1 MKKKTSLSALQLDL
15 FGGDGDFAVIDA
27 PVVVPKIISEK
38 KEVVERIEQAFE
50 EEVKSKRD
58 LFELLDQHLVCL
70 GSDRTKVRANIR
82 AIEIL
87 QSGASAKSM
96 EEKAALVAYSGWGGL
111 SNVFSK
117 NTDFPVEQQRLRAL
131 LGEDAY
137 ASAMESVLSAY
148 YTEPAVV
155 RAIWKMIRHMGFT
168 GGRVLEPSCGVGH
181 FIGAMPQDL
190 RQESHISMVEIDG
203 TTAAIARSVYADE
216 QTLVYHIGLQNAPI
230 QPDSFDL
237 VVGNVPFGNY
247 RVTDRNF
254 DHLRLVIH
262 DYFFAKCL
270 SALRVGG
277 IMCLITST
285 GTLDKDEGKFREYL
299 AQRANLLTAIRL
311 PTGAFKRLGSTD
323 VVADILVFQ
332 KKEYDPTVKKS
343 NFQHLTQAT
352 PAILQTSY
360 ARISVNSYF
369 VKHPQNVLG
378 KLQHLTARY
387 GQTVGVVPHQDWQQ
401 QLSDVLAYQQELA
414 GRFDPAFNVR
424 IDKQRNVARD
434 KTGIKTGLAYGYFF
448 DDDGQLMQLD
458 EGSEVRTLSHLPTG
472 TLLRLEGM
480 THIRNA
486 VLEVLE
492 ADSMQCESAAAKR
505 EKLNRFYDSFVKRH
519 GFLMTPHNRRLF
531 SADTHAPLLWS
542 LEMYDEEK
550 ETAVKADIFSKSTV
564 SHAILAE
571 SVETMGEA
579 IALSYNKFAK
589 FDVKFIAK
597 ALGRSIENIL
607 EELIAE
613 DRVYLNP
620 LTLQW
625 EDKESYLSG
634 DVYEKLDVA
643 KAAQMGDSRFERNVT
658 ALQAVVPVRIP
669 LRAIAVRLG
678 VPWIR
683 AEMLEDFVLE
693 VVGVGKSRIS
703 ITHLPS
709 AASWTVSGHAKKDL
723 NLNTKWGTTRR
734 SFVALLE
741 DLLNQKTTEVHD
753 KLITE
758 DGKVKMVL
766 NADETLAAREKA
778 ENIQAAFAEW
788 VFKDEKRVGE
798 LEEIYNRTYNGRVN
812 RSYDG
817 SHLVIP
823 GLNPAIKL
831 RAAQKDSIWRGL
843 VSGNTLYALAV
854 GGGKT
859 LIQICVAHESK
870 RLGIANKPTLVVPNH
885 MLEAFAGEYLR
896 AFPRAKILAASK
908 EDLQGDRRK
917 TLLMRVA
924 THDWDCIIITHSS
937 FGRLSVGTEALD
949 QFCKEMGS
957 KVEEAIMGATDDNAV
972 REAMRQKK
980 LIEEK
985 LKKMG
990 EGEKDAGLLTFE
1002 HLGIDLLFVDEADLF
1017 KNLWFHTKK
1026 TRVAGL
1032 SNTCSGR
1039 ALDLY
1044 LKSRMIFQRRNFD
1057 GFGLMFATATP
1068 IANTIA
1074 EMFIMQTYLQPF
1086 TLEKKGIDSFDAWAA
1101 NFAREV
1107 TSIEVKPEGSGFRM
1121 HTRFARFVNV
1131 PELML
1136 LFREIAE
1143 IRTKKDL
1150 ALPDPILAG
1159 GKHTLVSVPASDAQK
1174 QFVQSLVERAELIR
1188 SGAVKP
1194 SEDNMLCV
1202 TNDGRKAALD
1212 MRCMNP
1218 MAADNPFGKVNAC
1231 VEKVF
1236 EHWKES
1242 QQERLTQLVFS
1253 DLSVPSNTGFSVY
1266 TDIRQKLIERGVP
1279 AAEIAFAQDYSTDKA
1294 KAELHRKVRQGM
1306 VRVLIG
1312 STELMGF
1319 GTNVQDRLIAKHD
1332 LDAPWRPRDVEQR
1345 DGRIIRQGNKN
1356 EVVWIYRYVTEQTFD
1371 AYMWQTLE
1379 RKAGFIAQV
1388 MEHAGDA
1395 RSVED
1400 VTSQALSFAEVK
1412 ALASG
1417 NPLVIEKAGIDAEV
1431 ARLLAL
1437 KSVYQNAKRKY
1448 SSDLY
1453 HEKQTLE
1460 YRENLVR
1467 NLSAD
1472 IDALGDTA
1480 KVVVDGVEAQEP
1492 LQAGKMIMQRLAVVS
1507 DLLKDKINATL
1518 GVCKI
1523 GNAFME
1529 VANFGFKRTQVRL
1542 SSGDRHEIKFAYGA
1556 ESIADYLIEKTLEK
1570 SLREIVEKNLVA
1582 IEDGKSNIETLT
1594 AKCAMDFEHENALIS
1609 ALARQE
1615 EIDASLEIDS
1625 QDMSLVTMTED

>member
-1 MKKKTSLSALQLDL
+1 MKKKTSFSALQMDL
-15 FGGDGDFAVIDA
+15 FGGDFAVIDA

-38 KEVVERIEQAFE
+38 KEVVERIEQAFD
-50 EEVKSKRD
+50 EEVKSKRK
-58 LFELLDQHLVCL
+58 LFELLDRHLVCL
-70 GSDRTKVRANIR
+70 GSDRTKVLANIR

-87 QSGASAKSM
+87 QSGTAAKSM
-96 EEKAALVAYSGWGGL
+96 EEKEALVAYSGWGGL
-111 SNVFSK
+111 SNVFAK

-155 RAIWKMIRHMGFT
+155 RAIWKMVRHMGFA

-190 RQESHISMVEIDG
+190 RQESHISMVEIDD

-216 QTLVYHIGLQNAPI
+216 QTIVYHTGLQDAPI

-237 VVGNVPFGNY
+237 VIGNVPFGNY
-247 RVTDRNF
+247 RVTDRKF

-285 GTLDKDEGKFREYL
+285 GTMDKEEHKFREYL

-332 KKEYDPTVKKS
+332 KKEYQPEVKDFNFGPLKS
-343 NFQHLTQAT
+343 PPPQMQKG
-352 PAILQTSY
+352 
-360 ARISVNSYF
+360 YF
-369 VKHPQNVLG
+369 GSKINIFFASNENNVLG
-378 KLQHLTARY
+378 ALETRSARF
-387 GQTVGVVPHQDWQQ
+387 GTTTSVVARENWM
-401 QLSDVLAYQQELA
+401 QELEELA
-414 GRFDPAFNVR
+414 ISQNLRGRFDPALNVR
-424 IDKQRNVARD
+424 ADGHAAIIRD
-434 KTGIKTGLAYGYFF
+434 KTGIKTGVAYGYFF

-458 EGSEVRTLSHLPTG
+458 ECSEVKTLSHLPTG

-492 ADSMQCESAAAKR
+492 ADSMQCASAAAKR
-505 EKLNRFYDSFVKRH
+505 EKLNRYYDAFVKRH
-519 GFLMTPHNRRLF
+519 GFLMTAHNRRLF

-550 ETAVKADIFSKSTV
+550 ETAVKADIFYKSTV
-564 SHAILAE
+564 SQAVLAE
-571 SVETMGEA
+571 SAETMGEA

-589 FDVKFIAK
+589 FVPEFVAK
-597 ALGRSIENIL
+597 VQGRQTEDIL
-607 EELIAE
+607 EELISE

-620 LTLQW
+620 LSLKW

-634 DVYEKLDVA
+634 NVYEKLDVA
-643 KAAQMGDSRFERNVT
+643 QAAQVGDSRFERNVA
-658 ALQAVVPVRIP
+658 ALKAVVPTRIP
-669 LRAIAVRLG
+669 LRSVAVRLG
-678 VPWIR
+678 VPWIG
-683 AEMLEDFVLE
+683 AEIIEGFTLEI
-693 VVGVGKSRIS
+693 VGINSSRIS

-709 AASWTVSGHAKKDL
+709 AASWTVTGHAKKDL
-723 NLNTKWGTTRR
+723 KVNTEWGTTRR
-734 SFVALLE
+734 SFMALLE
-741 DLLNQKTTEVHD
+741 DLLNQKTTEIYD
-753 KLITE
+753 KSISE
-758 DGKVKMVL
+758 DGKVKMIL

-778 ENIQAAFAEW
+778 EKIQNAFAKW
-788 VFKDEKRVGE
+788 VFASEKRVAK
-798 LEEIYNRTYNGRVN
+798 LEDIYNRTYNGRVN

-817 SHLVIP
+817 SHLIIP
-823 GLNPAIKL
+823 GLNPEIKL

-870 RLGIANKPTLVVPNH
+870 RLGIANKPMLVVPNH

-908 EDLQGDRRK
+908 EDLQGERRK
-917 TLLMRVA
+917 TLLMRAA
-924 THDWDCIIITHSS
+924 THEWDCIIITHSS
-937 FGRLSVGTEALD
+937 FGRLTVGTRALD
-949 QFCKEMGS
+949 EFCKDIGN
-957 KVEEAIMGATDDNAV
+957 KVQESIMGATDDNAV
-972 REAMRQKK
+972 REAIRQKK

-985 LKKMG
+985 LKKMS
-990 EGEKDAGLLTFE
+990 EGEKDTGMLTFE
-1002 HLGIDLLFVDEADLF
+1002 QLGVDLLCVDEADLF

-1074 EMFIMQTYLQPF
+1074 EMFIMQTYLQPL

-1150 ALPDPILAG
+1150 ALPEPTLAG
-1159 GKHTLVSVPASDAQK
+1159 GKHTLISVPASDEQK
-1174 QFVQSLVERAELIR
+1174 KFVQSLVERAELIR
-1188 SGAVKP
+1188 SGEVKP
-1194 SEDNMLCV
+1194 NEDNMLCV

-1218 MAADNPFGKVNAC
+1218 MASDNPQSKVNAC

-1236 EHWKES
+1236 QHWRDG

-1266 TDIRQKLIERGVP
+1266 GDIRQKLIERGVP
-1279 AAEIAFAQDYSTDKA
+1279 AQEIAFAQDYSTDKA

-1319 GTNVQDRLIAKHD
+1319 GTNVQDRLVAKHD

-1345 DGRIIRQGNKN
+1345 DGRIIRQKNKN

-1388 MEHAGDA
+1388 MEHTGDV

-1431 ARLLAL
+1431 TRLAAL
-1437 KSVYQNAKRKY
+1437 KSVYLSDKRKY
-1448 SSDLY
+1448 ASNLH

-1460 YRENLVR
+1460 YRENLVHL
-1467 NLSAD
+1467 LSAD
-1472 IDALGDTA
+1472 IDSIGDTT
-1480 KVVVDGVEAQEP
+1480 KVVVDGIETQDP
-1492 LQAGKMIMQRLAVVS
+1492 LKAGKMIMQRNAVISAMLKEKSNRTLA
-1507 DLLKDKINATL
+1507 I
-1518 GVCKI
+1518 CKI
-1523 GNAFME
+1523 GNATLE
-1529 VANFGFKRTQVRL
+1529 VVDFGYKRTKVRMN
-1542 SSGDRHEIKFAYGA
+1542 SGSHDIDVPYGA
-1556 ESIADYLIEKTLEK
+1556 ENIATFLIEKSLEK
-1570 SLREIVEKNLVA
+1570 QLREIVEKNLEA
-1582 IEDGKSNIETLT
+1582 IEKGRDAIKTLT
-1594 AKCAMDFEHENALIS
+1594 QRCAVPFEHENALNS
-1609 ALARQE
+1609 AIARQE